1 MEQAEVSRALADV
14 ELIKGIMQRTSV
26 SLAGFSRV
34 LLCWGSA
41 WLIIVLLLTVVSP
54 PLCAISPKVAHSVD
68 NRTLLT
74 AGGLV
79 LAALSLLVI
88 GIALGLSYYRQAMR
102 EQAISALT
110 RGLVLIWGVVLLIS
124 FVFPLLFALLLG
136 LLHFEHLAPQILQQN
151 IGAASSTATTQIFT
165 DAGLFTPFAHAMEI
179 WLFALALF
187 ATRAI
192 TRLSFPGMLGTI
204 FLLIGLCYPA
214 LGAHF
219 GDYFHPGP
227 YALLILGAYLEVRR
241 RKERA

>member
-1 MEQAEVSRALADV
+1 MEQVDVTKALADV

-26 SLAGFSRV
+26 SLAEFSRV
-34 LLCWGSA
+34 LLCWGGA
-41 WLIIVLLLTVVSP
+41 WLIIALLLTVVSP
-54 PLCAISPKVAHSVD
+54 PLSAISPRVSSSVD

-88 GIALGLSYYRQAMR
+88 GIALGLSYYRRAMR
-102 EQAISALT
+102 EQGISALT

-124 FVFPLLFALLLG
+124 FVFPLLFALLVA
-136 LLHFEHLAPQILQQN
+136 LLHFDHLAPEILHQN
-151 IGAASSTATTQIFT
+151 IGAASSAASLFT

-187 ATRAI
+187 ATRAV
-192 TRLSFPGMLGTI
+192 TRLSFPGMLGTL

-214 LGAHF
+214 LGPHF
-219 GDYFHPGP
+219 GDYFQPGP
-227 YALLILGAYLEVRR
+227 YALLILGVYLELRR
-241 RKERA
+241 RKEGA